1 MERGMSTLTA
11 PPAPPAPPAPTAPRV
26 EDSPELGARTAAR
39 RGLLA
44 RLRDLRTGRKL
55 LAGYAVMVVLMAVVG
70 AIGLRQLGAA
80 ESRIEQ
86 LYVDSF
92 EASLL
97 LADVRTDEALV
108 SAVLEEAMAEGMTP
122 ELQGELDALAADV
135 NGKWDAYLATDLT
148 GREEAVAEFED
159 TLSQFRA
166 VRDEK
171 VLTLLDEGD
180 LEQAADVKHDQLD
193 PLRDELADDLG
204 AVIDIERSIA
214 EDLISQSKDAYS
226 SARLLI
232 LALVLVAAALG
243 IALALGIGRLVA
255 RPLERTVGVLEDV
268 AEGRLD
274 RRLQVDSADEVG
286 RMGVALNAAL
296 ERLSQT
302 MGQMDQ
308 NAQSLATA
316 SEELSAVSG
325 QMSGSASE
333 SSSQAGLVS
342 AAAEQV
348 SRNVQTVAT
357 GTEEMSASIREI
369 AANASNAAS
378 VAAQAVGVARST
390 NATVAKLGE
399 SSAEVGSVIKVINSI
414 AEQTN
419 LLALNA
425 TIEAARAGEAGKGF
439 AVVATEVKELAQE
452 TGKATEDIA
461 RRIEAIQVDTQAAVT
476 AIAEIADIIGQI
488 NDTQATI
495 ASAVEEQTATTNEM
509 SRNVSEAA
517 TGSADIAQN
526 VTGVARSA
534 SDTQAASGSTS
545 QAADELARMAAEMR
559 TLVGQFQY

>member
-1 MERGMSTLTA
+1 MTTLTA
-11 PPAPPAPPAPTAPRV
+11 PPAPPALPAPRV
-26 EDSPELGARTAAR
+26 EGTPDVLARTSVR

-44 RLRDLRTGRKL
+44 RFRDLRTGRKL
-55 LAGYAVMVVLMAVVG
+55 LAGYVVLVVLMAVVG

-80 ESRIEQ
+80 EDRIEQ

-135 NGKWDAYLATDLT
+135 NRSWDAYLATDLT

-159 TLSQFRA
+159 TLAQFRS
-166 VRDEK
+166 VRDEQ
-171 VLTLLDEGD
+171 VLTLLAKGD
-180 LEQAADVKHDQLD
+180 LEAAADAKHDELD

-204 AVIDIERSIA
+204 AVTDIETSIA

-274 RRLQVDSADEVG
+274 RRLEVDSADEVG

-369 AANASNAAS
+369 AANASTAAS
-378 VAAQAVGVARST
+378 VAAQAVGVAQST

-399 SSAEVGSVIKVINSI
+399 SSAEVGNVIKVINSI

-488 NDTQATI
+488 NDSQATI

-509 SRNVSEAA
+509 SRNVTEAA

-534 SDTQAASGSTS
+534 SDTQAASSSTS